1 MFVRARAFSPAHA
14 CTRVCDFA
22 AGTNEAEGDGEA
34 GGVGDVTK
42 QLEQQA
48 LEDKEREEDGEE
60 GNSSFHPHPHH
71 HPLHPF
77 VICSSERVC
86 VCKCVKF

>member
-1 MFVRARAFSPAHA
+1 MCVCVCVCVRARACSPAHA

-60 GNSSFHPHPHH
+60 GNSLILTITTSAPSLRH
-71 HPLHPF
+71 LQ
-77 VICSSERVC
+77 
-86 VCKCVKF
+86 

>member
-1 MFVRARAFSPAHA
+1 MHVHACHWCTRACSPAHA

-22 AGTNEAEGDGEA
+22 AGTNEAEGDGDA

-42 QLEQQA
+42 QLEQQT

-60 GNSSFHPHPHH
+60 GSSL
-71 HPLHPF
+71 PLPSSSSSSAV
-77 VICSSERVC
+77 VIVLN
-86 VCKCVKF
+86 FQYTQ